1 MKEEYDAISDA
12 LEGMDLREIS
22 RYLEHLRFNLLC
34 HKMADEVDQPVGG
47 YNEAVHHYL
56 IALSHIDS
64 AQHAM
69 NLAWIHNCKRR
80 ES

>member
-1 MKEEYDAISDA
+1 MKEKYDAIGDNLA
-12 LEGMDLREIS
+12 GMNLLEIS

-47 YNEAVHHYL
+47 PNEAVHHYL
-56 IALSHIDS
+56 TALSHIDL
-64 AQHAM
+64 AQHSM
-69 NLAWIHNCKRR
+69 NLAYIHNCKRR